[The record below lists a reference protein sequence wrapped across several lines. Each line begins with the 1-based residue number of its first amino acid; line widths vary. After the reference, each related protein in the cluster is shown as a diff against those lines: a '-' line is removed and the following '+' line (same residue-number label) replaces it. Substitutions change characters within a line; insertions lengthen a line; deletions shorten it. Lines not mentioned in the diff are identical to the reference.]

1 MRAIRMFRLAGTTSM
16 QAHAIPDN
24 AIATLHH
31 GAFGRIDYVRCNGL
45 VTAPAHR
52 DVAIRLHFSLPLA
65 GSFVWHTERE
75 DVFADPTALLCTQAG
90 EPYRISHPHGG
101 DETLVLTPSMEALAH
116 LSERAER
123 TGLAQRR
130 RMTVAPARTQLL
142 AYTLCADPLTRRDA
156 FAADELLLQ
165 MFESIATGMATDRNT
180 RDDALVRRALD
191 YVHGTTETRLTLKG
205 VASALGVRAAYLTH
219 AFARRVGQ
227 PLYRYVISLKLAR
240 ALHCIATT
248 DDDLTDIALD
258 LGFSSH
264 SHLSAAFRARY
275 GIAPSRLRH
284 RHERPPQTGAERGQA
299 NRDAVHSGL
308 HWRPL
313 CPARGGLG
321 RVGAGAGAVRAMT
334 KSPYTAPTEKCR
346 EMLFEHET

>member
-1 MRAIRMFRLAGTTSM
+1 M
-16 QAHAIPDN
+16 QAHEIPDN
-24 AIATLHH
+24 SIATLHH
-31 GAFGRIDYVRCNGL
+31 GAFGRIDYVRCNGR
-45 VTAPAHR
+45 VTAPAHG

-65 GSFVWHTERE
+65 GSFVWHAERE

-123 TGLAQRR
+123 TGLAHQR

-142 AYTLCADPLTRRDA
+142 AYTLCVDPLTRRDA

-165 MFESIATGMATDRNT
+165 MLESIATGTATDRNT

-191 YVHGTTETRLTLKG
+191 YVHGTPEPRLTLKG
-205 VASALGVRAAYLTH
+205 VAAALGVRASYLTH

-240 ALHCIATT
+240 ALHRIATT

-264 SHLSAAFRARY
+264 SHLSSVFRARY
-275 GIAPSRLRH
+275 GIAPSRLRN
-284 RHERPPQTGAERGQA
+284 RHERPRRAEARNGESH
-299 NRDAVHSGL
+299 RDNVRSML

-313 CPARGGLG
+313 CPARGGVLRAG
-321 RVGAGAGAVRAMT
+321 VGTVHAVAT
-334 KSPYTAPTEKCR
+334 KSLYTAPTEECR
-346 EMLFEHET
+346 DTLLAHET